1 MSDTAPSSPTIVVG
15 CDGSDPARLALE
27 LAVRRLRD
35 GGTLFCSSPRVSD
48 ARRLDEPARVPAH
61 ASTRACGAG
70 RTSSSRPW
78 RPPSPAL
85 PPEAV
90 HVELIGGRAA
100 KALADVA
107 TARGADEIIVGSRGF
122 GRARALRKR
131 VRHQLIHTAPSPV
144 TVIPERL
151 AWGD

>member
-35 GGTLFCSSPRVSD
+35 GGTLFCVYAYPMPDGWMSPRASQLMLNEGMRRGEDVLEQ
-48 ARRLDEPARVPAH
+48 ARAAAVAV
-61 ASTRACGAG
+61 
-70 RTSSSRPW
+70 
-78 RPPSPAL
+78 L

-122 GRARALRKR
+122 GRARALLGS
-131 VRHQLIHTAPSPV
+131 VSHELIHIAPSPV

-151 AWGD
+151 VGGD